1 MQSFDPVDPDFE
13 IRVRS
18 SFHCQQLMMTIGAE
32 MTKVAPGEVRIEMPF
47 SPALTQQ
54 HGYIHAGIITS
65 IVDSACGYAAY
76 TLMPASSGV
85 LTVEYKVNFLRP
97 ASGEKF
103 VGIGRVIKPGRNLT
117 VCLGEALAYEKG
129 KGKLIATMQAT
140 MMAV

>member
-1 MQSFDPVDPDFE
+1 
-13 IRVRS
+13 
-18 SFHCQQLMMTIGAE
+18 
-32 MTKVAPGEVRIEMPF
+32 MTKVAPGEIHIEMPF

-129 KGKLIATMQAT
+129 EGKLIAIMQAT

>member
-1 MQSFDPVDPDFE
+1 MQRFDPVDPDFE

-18 SFHCQQLMMTIGAE
+18 SFHLQQLMMTIGAE
-32 MTKVAPGEVRIEMPF
+32 MTKVAPGEIHIEMPF

-76 TLMPASSGV
+76 TLMPAHSGV

-129 KGKLIATMQAT
+129 EGKLIAIMQAT